1 MLMIVGLE
9 THLWR
14 VWTPSIHRQTNEG
27 NWRPCYPPQEWS
39 ANRDHFRS
47 GTFNSCGGQ
56 INGRS
61 LSHWL
66 TFRFMSPP
74 SEQLT
79 IVWLTG
85 LQGESSTQH
94 CNYHSFAP
102 QLQAE
107 KSKGSTFQLNMIQ
120 SVKHGGDGIMVW
132 SYFDGSAR
140 GSQAL
145 LEQWVLNRALEF

>member
-1 MLMIVGLE
+1 MNNGTNKCKMLMIVGLE
-9 THLWR
+9 THLSSF
-14 VWTPSIHRQTNEG
+14 WTPSIHRQTNEG

-47 GTFNSCGGQ
+47 RTFNSCGDL
-56 INGRS
+56 INERS

-74 SEQLT
+74 WVHHCLQL
-79 IVWLTG
+79 W
-85 LQGESSTQH
+85 
-94 CNYHSFAP
+94 SFAP

-107 KSKGSTFQLNMIQ
+107 KPKGSTFQLNMIQ

>member
-1 MLMIVGLE
+1 
-9 THLWR
+9 
-14 VWTPSIHRQTNEG
+14 
-27 NWRPCYPPQEWS
+27 
-39 ANRDHFRS
+39 
-47 GTFNSCGGQ
+47 
-56 INGRS
+56 
-61 LSHWL
+61 
-66 TFRFMSPP
+66 MSPP

-107 KSKGSTFQLNMIQ
+107 NPKGSTFQLNMIQ

-145 LEQWVLNRALEF
+145 LEQ

>member
-1 MLMIVGLE
+1 
-9 THLWR
+9 
-14 VWTPSIHRQTNEG
+14 
-27 NWRPCYPPQEWS
+27 
-39 ANRDHFRS
+39 
-47 GTFNSCGGQ
+47 
-56 INGRS
+56 
-61 LSHWL
+61 
-66 TFRFMSPP
+66 MSPP

-85 LQGESSTQH
+85 LQGES
-94 CNYHSFAP
+94 NYHSFAP

-107 KSKGSTFQLNMIQ
+107 KPKGSTFQLNMIQ

-145 LEQWVLNRALEF
+145 LEQ